1 MNERWEAALTH
12 KYDPFQ
18 QKSPYAMTIHD
29 WTNMTCSGKE
39 VLSGFTTKN
48 GGFSLF
54 PYQSLNTGLHVG
66 DDASSVQMNRQVI
79 ADAAAVP
86 LSDWVFADQTH
97 EDRILKVT
105 KEQRGRGSLHY
116 DEALPGTDGLYTS
129 ETNMMLALCFA
140 DCVPLYFLAPQNGLI
155 GTAHAGWKGTV
166 KQIGAKMVDVWV
178 SQEGAKVDQ
187 IQVVIGPSIG
197 SCCYIVDD
205 VVMDQV
211 KQLPFST
218 EDVYSEISQGQYKID
233 LKTLNKNVLL
243 HAGIKEE
250 NIHVSSMCTSCNDQL
265 FFSHRR
271 DQGKTGR
278 MMSFVGFKEA

>member
-1 MNERWEAALTH
+1 MKGGRAALTH

-39 VLSGFTTKN
+39 VLAGFTTKN
-48 GGFSLF
+48 GGFSLS

-79 ADAAAVP
+79 ADATAVP

-97 EDRILKVT
+97 DDRIKKVT

-116 DEALPGTDGLYTS
+116 HEALPGTDGLYTS
-129 ETNMMLALCFA
+129 EPNMMLALCFA
-140 DCVPLYFLAPQNGLI
+140 DCVPLYFLAPQHGLI

-166 KQIGAKMVDVWV
+166 KQIGAKMVDLWV
-178 SQEGAKVDQ
+178 NQEGAKTDQ

-205 VVMDQV
+205 VVMEQV

-218 EDVYSEISQGQYKID
+218 EDVYSEISQGQYKLN

-243 HAGIKEE
+243 HAEVKEE
-250 NIHVSSMCTSCNDQL
+250 NIHVSSMCTSCSDQL

>member
-1 MNERWEAALTH
+1 MKGGRAALTH
-12 KYDPFQ
+12 NYDPFQ
-18 QKSPYAMTIHD
+18 QKSPYAMMIHD

-39 VLSGFTTKN
+39 VLAGFTTKN
-48 GGFSLF
+48 GGFSLS

-66 DDASSVQMNRQVI
+66 DDASSVQLNRQVI
-79 ADAAAVP
+79 ADATAVP

-97 EDRILKVT
+97 EDRIKKVT
-105 KEQRGRGSLHY
+105 KEQRGKGSLHY
-116 DEALPGTDGLYTS
+116 HEALPGTDGLYTS
-129 ETNMMLALCFA
+129 ERNIMLALCFA
-140 DCVPLYFLAPQNGLI
+140 DCVPLYFLAPQHGLI

-166 KQIGAKMVDVWV
+166 KQIGAKMIELWV
-178 SQEGAKVDQ
+178 NQEGAKTDQ

-197 SCCYIVDD
+197 SCCYIVDG
-205 VVMDQV
+205 VVLNQV
-211 KQLPFST
+211 KQLPFLT
-218 EDVYSEISQGQYKID
+218 EDVYSEISQGQYKLD

-243 HAGIKEE
+243 HAGMKEE

>member
-1 MNERWEAALTH
+1 MTH

-18 QKSPYAMTIHD
+18 LKTPYAMAIHD
-29 WTNMTCSGKE
+29 WTNITCSGQR
-39 VLSGFTTKN
+39 VLAGFSTKN
-48 GGFSLF
+48 GGFSLD

-79 ADAAAVP
+79 ADGTAVP

-97 EDRILKVT
+97 EDHIMKVT
-105 KEQRGRGSLHY
+105 KEHKGRGSLHY
-116 DEALPGTDGLYTS
+116 HEALPGTDGLYTS
-129 ETNMMLALCFA
+129 EPNMMLALCFA
-140 DCVPLYFLAPQNGLI
+140 DCVPLYFLAPNDGLI

-166 KQIGAKMVDVWV
+166 KQIGAKMIDIWT
-178 SQEGAKVDQ
+178 SQEGVAVDH
-187 IQVVIGPSIG
+187 IQVGIGPSIG
-197 SCCYIVDD
+197 SCCYVVDD

-211 KQLPFST
+211 KKLPFST
-218 EDVYSEISQGQYKID
+218 EEVYSEVSRGQYKID
-233 LKTLNKNVLL
+233 LKTLNKHALL